1 VNSGIVNF
9 VEMIFSLQKKSES
22 DQRIMLGHEVHTPA
36 RKYAQPGAPPSSPH
50 SSPISSDAPMMGSS
64 PEIVPAFLE
73 MASGTADETN
83 PLSKLN
89 KDDADSDSQNASLPS
104 QFASSNIRGYISEN
118 YTMLT
123 PTNVIFPQSLPKSS
137 TRNSPHKRPARF
149 SLPVIEETS
158 SLVLAAPATSPEC
171 SPETNFASLHL
182 AAPPGI
188 GHGMGS
194 SGHKTSSSELAGLVL
209 QLREER
215 RGNTLLAQRIRDL
228 ESVVR
233 EQEGIMRETESKIP
247 RSPLEWGVA
256 ALRALSEGSHDSDFH
271 AGCDFQSSAN
281 HGPAGNES
289 HNWLI
294 LATETESTV
303 APQGPPP
310 LGCISTS
317 SHSSATL
324 MPALSQH
331 NTIHEHQHVPFQ
343 PCMPC
348 SSPLSPILHFKRS
361 PEETAKFQ
369 ELEHAERILVEAEQK
384 LKHANELFAINN
396 KKEKGVFP

>member
-1 VNSGIVNF
+1 
-9 VEMIFSLQKKSES
+9 MKKNGTNLCNTMPG
-22 DQRIMLGHEVHTPA
+22 QAVHTI
-36 RKYAQPGAPPSSPH
+36 AQKHAHPGAPPSSPH
-50 SSPISSDAPMMGSS
+50 SSPISSDALMMGSS
-64 PEIVPAFLE
+64 QEIVPAFLE
-73 MASGTADETN
+73 LASGTADETN
-83 PLSKLN
+83 PSSKLN

-123 PTNVIFPQSLPKSS
+123 PTSCNISHSSCPQSLPKSS

-182 AAPPGI
+182 AAPPGM
-188 GHGMGS
+188 GHGVGS
-194 SGHKTSSSELAGLVL
+194 AGHKTSSSELAGLVL

-233 EQEGIMRETESKIP
+233 EQENIMRETESKIP

-256 ALRALSEGSHDSDFH
+256 ALKALSEGSHDSDFH
-271 AGCDFQSSAN
+271 ACCDLQSSAN
-281 HGPAGNES
+281 HSPAGNES
-289 HNWLI
+289 NNGLI
-294 LATETESTV
+294 LATEYESTSV
-303 APQGPPP
+303 APPGPPP
-310 LGCISTS
+310 IGCISTS
-317 SHSSATL
+317 SHSSAIHL
-324 MPALSQH
+324 PALSQD
-331 NTIHEHQHVPFQ
+331 NTIHQHQHVPFQ

-348 SSPLSPILHFKRS
+348 SSPLSPILLFKRS

-384 LKHANELFAINN
+384 LKHANDLFAINS
-396 KKEKGVFP
+396 KKEKGLY